1 VRGNDVMIK
10 FLIVDDEPDV
20 VDSVS
25 ELFTLRNYNV
35 VTATSGTK
43 ALEMVK
49 KENPNIIILDIRMPD
64 ISGMDVLKEV
74 KKNYPKIRVIMLT
87 GVEDES
93 TKNMAMGLG
102 ASGYLTK
109 PYSYSELLDMSRKLI
124 QEICQ
129 EEGIK

>member
-1 VRGNDVMIK
+1 MIK

-35 VTATSGTK
+35 ITATSGTK

-49 KENPNIIILDIRMPD
+49 KEKPNIIILDIRMPD

-74 KKNYPKIRVIMLT
+74 RKTYPKIRVIMLT
-87 GVEDES
+87 GVEDDA
-93 TKNMAMGLG
+93 TRQMAMGLG

-109 PYSYSELLDMSRKLI
+109 PYSYSELLDMSRNLI

-129 EEGIK
+129 EEGVK

>member
-1 VRGNDVMIK
+1 
-10 FLIVDDEPDV
+10 
-20 VDSVS
+20 
-25 ELFTLRNYNV
+25 
-35 VTATSGTK
+35 
-43 ALEMVK
+43 
-49 KENPNIIILDIRMPD
+49 MPD
-64 ISGMDVLKEV
+64 ISGIEVLREV

-87 GVEDES
+87 GVEDDE

-109 PYSYSELLDMSRKLI
+109 PYSYSELIDISRKLI

>member
-1 VRGNDVMIK
+1 MIK
-10 FLIVDDEPDV
+10 FLIVDDEQDV
-20 VDSVS
+20 VDNVS

-35 VTATSGTK
+35 ITATSGTK

-64 ISGMDVLKEV
+64 ISGIEVLKEV
-74 KKNYPKIRVIMLT
+74 KKNYPKTRVIMLT
-87 GVEDES
+87 GVEDEA

-109 PYSYSELLDMSRKLI
+109 PYSYSELLDISRKLI

>member
-1 VRGNDVMIK
+1 MIK

-43 ALEMVK
+43 ALEIVK

-109 PYSYSELLDMSRKLI
+109 PYSYSELLEMSRKLI

>member
-1 VRGNDVMIK
+1 MIK
-10 FLIVDDEPDV
+10 FLVVDDEPDV

-25 ELFTLRNYNV
+25 ELFTLRNYTV

-43 ALEMVK
+43 ALEQMK

-64 ISGMDVLKEV
+64 ISGIEVLKEI
-74 KKNYPKIRVIMLT
+74 KKNYPKARVIMLT

-93 TKNMAMGLG
+93 VKNQAIGLG
-102 ASGYLTK
+102 ANGYLTK
-109 PYSYSELLDMSRKLI
+109 PYSYSELLEMSRKLI

-129 EEGIK
+129 EEGFK

>member
-1 VRGNDVMIK
+1 MIK

-49 KENPNIIILDIRMPD
+49 KESPNIIILDIRMPD
-64 ISGMDVLKEV
+64 ISGMEVCRLLKLDSRTKHIPILMLSGKACEV
-74 KKNYPKIRVIMLT
+74 GYKVEGLELGADDYLLKPVNIRVLLAR
-87 GVEDES
+87 VRS
-93 TKNMAMGLG
+93 LLKV
-102 ASGYLTK
+102 LTK
-109 PYSYSELLDMSRKLI
+109 PT
-124 QEICQ
+124 
-129 EEGIK
+129 

>member
-1 VRGNDVMIK
+1 MIK

-35 VTATSGTK
+35 ITATSGTQ
-43 ALEMVK
+43 ALEKVK
-49 KENPNIIILDIRMPD
+49 KESPNIIILDIRMPD
-64 ISGMDVLKEV
+64 VSGMDVLKEV

-93 TKNMAMGLG
+93 TRNMAMGLG

-109 PYSYSELLDMSRKLI
+109 PYSYSELLEMSRKLI

>member
-1 VRGNDVMIK
+1 MIK
-10 FLIVDDEPDV
+10 FLVVDDEPDV
-20 VDSVS
+20 VDQVK
-25 ELFTLRNYNV
+25 ELFEIRNYTV
-35 VTATSGTK
+35 ITATSGTK
-43 ALEMVK
+43 ALELIK

-74 KKNYPKIRVIMLT
+74 RKSYPKIRVIMLT
-87 GVEDES
+87 GVEDDV
-93 TKNMAMGLG
+93 TKNMALGLG

>member
-1 VRGNDVMIK
+1 MIK

-35 VTATSGTK
+35 ITATSGTK

-49 KENPNIIILDIRMPD
+49 KEKPNIIILDIRMPD
-64 ISGMDVLKEV
+64 INGIDVLKEV

-93 TKNMAMGLG
+93 TKNMAIGLG

-109 PYSYSELLDMSRKLI
+109 PYSYSELLDMSRNLI

>member
-1 VRGNDVMIK
+1 MIK

-35 VTATSGTK
+35 ITATSGTK

-64 ISGMDVLKEV
+64 ISGIDVLKEV
-74 KKNYPKIRVIMLT
+74 KKSHPKIRVIMLT

-93 TKNMAMGLG
+93 TKNMAIGLG

-109 PYSYSELLDMSRKLI
+109 PYSYSELLEMSRKLI

>member
-1 VRGNDVMIK
+1 MIK
-10 FLIVDDEPDV
+10 FLIVDDEQDV
-20 VDSVS
+20 VDNVS

-35 VTATSGTK
+35 ITATSGTK
-43 ALEMVK
+43 ALELVK

-74 KKNYPKIRVIMLT
+74 RKNYPKIRVIMLT
-87 GVEDES
+87 GVEDEE
-93 TKNMAMGLG
+93 TKNMAIGLG

-109 PYSYSELLDMSRKLI
+109 PYSYSELIELSRKLI

>member
-1 VRGNDVMIK
+1 MIK

-35 VTATSGTK
+35 ITATSGTK
-43 ALEMVK
+43 ALELVK

-64 ISGMDVLKEV
+64 INGIDVLKEV
-74 KKNYPKIRVIMLT
+74 KKNYPKTRVIMLT

-93 TKNMAMGLG
+93 TKNMAMSLG

-124 QEICQ
+124 SEICQ

>member
-1 VRGNDVMIK
+1 MIK
-10 FLIVDDEPDV
+10 FLVVDDEQDV
-20 VDSVS
+20 VDQVK
-25 ELFTLRNYNV
+25 ELFEMRDYAV
-35 VTATSGTK
+35 ITATSGTK
-43 ALEMVK
+43 ALELVK
-49 KENPNIIILDIRMPD
+49 KEKPNIIILDIRMPD
-64 ISGMDVLKEV
+64 ISGIEVLREV

-87 GVEDES
+87 GVEDDE

-109 PYSYSELLDMSRKLI
+109 PYSYSELIDISRKLI

>member
-1 VRGNDVMIK
+1 MIK

-35 VTATSGTK
+35 ITATSGTQ
-43 ALEMVK
+43 ALEKVK

-64 ISGMDVLKEV
+64 VSGMDVLKEV

-93 TKNMAMGLG
+93 TRNMAMGLG

-109 PYSYSELLDMSRKLI
+109 PYSYSELLEMSRKLI

>member
-1 VRGNDVMIK
+1 MIK
-10 FLIVDDEPDV
+10 FLIVDDEQDV
-20 VDSVS
+20 VDNVS
-25 ELFTLRNYNV
+25 ELFTLRNYSV
-35 VTATSGTK
+35 ITATSGTK
-43 ALEMVK
+43 ALELIE

-64 ISGMDVLKEV
+64 ISGMEVLKEV
-74 KKNYPKIRVIMLT
+74 RKNYPKMRVIMLT
-87 GVEDES
+87 GVEDEA

-109 PYSYSELLDMSRKLI
+109 PYSYSELMDLSRKLI

>member
-1 VRGNDVMIK
+1 MIK

-64 ISGMDVLKEV
+64 VSGMDVLKEV
-74 KKNYPKIRVIMLT
+74 KKNYPKTRVIMLT
-87 GVEDES
+87 GVEDDS
-93 TKNMAMGLG
+93 TRQMAMGLG

-109 PYSYSELLDMSRKLI
+109 PYSYSELLEMSRKLI

>member
-1 VRGNDVMIK
+1 MIK
-10 FLIVDDEPDV
+10 FLVVDDEPDV
-20 VDSVS
+20 VDQVK
-25 ELFTLRNYNV
+25 ELFELRNYSV

-49 KENPNIIILDIRMPD
+49 KENPNIMILDIRMPD

-74 KKNYPKIRVIMLT
+74 RKTYPKIRVIMLT
-87 GVEDES
+87 GVEDET
-93 TKNMAMGLG
+93 TKSMAIGLG

-109 PYSYSELLDMSRKLI
+109 PYSYSELLEMSRKLI

>member
-1 VRGNDVMIK
+1 MIK
-10 FLIVDDEPDV
+10 FLVVDDESGV
-20 VDSVS
+20 VEQVKD
-25 ELFTLRNYNV
+25 LFEIRNYAV
-35 VTATSGTK
+35 ITATSGEK
-43 ALEMVK
+43 ALELVK
-49 KENPNIIILDIRMPD
+49 KENPNIVILDIRMPG
-64 ISGMDVLKEV
+64 INGIDVLKEI
-74 KKNYPKIRVIMLT
+74 KKNYPKTRVIMLT

-93 TKNMAMGLG
+93 TRNMAMALG

>member
-1 VRGNDVMIK
+1 MIK

-35 VTATSGTK
+35 ITATSGTQ

-64 ISGMDVLKEV
+64 ISGMEVLKEV
-74 KKNYPKIRVIMLT
+74 KKSHPKTRVIMLT
-87 GVEDES
+87 GVEDDA
-93 TKNMAMGLG
+93 TKNMAIGLG

-109 PYSYSELLDMSRKLI
+109 PYSYSDLLEMSRKLI